1 MKKTITTLGLAAL
14 VFVGQA
20 VAAEKGFETIFDGKT
35 LKGWNGDPKF
45 WSVKDGAITG
55 KTTKENPTKGNTF
68 IIWEGKT
75 GNFDLRLDYKIIGGN
90 SGIQYRSFKAD
101 GPDEWR
107 IGGYQA
113 DFEAGDTFS
122 GICYGERFRGILSL
136 RGKKTTLTVGDD
148 GKLKKE
154 VEEFAKDADIAKAIK
169 KEDWNS
175 YRIVA
180 RNFNLS
186 HYINDV
192 KTTQVVDHDR
202 KTRRADGLLALQ
214 LHAGPPMTV
223 QFKNIRIKELPKRA
237 RKAGNAKEGSNNK
250 NK

>member
-1 MKKTITTLGLAAL
+1 MKKIITTMGLAAF
-14 VFVGQA
+14 VFSGQA
-20 VAAEKGFETIFDGKT
+20 VAAEKGFGKIFDGKT
-35 LKGWNGDPKF
+35 LKGWNGNPKF

-55 KTTKENPTKGNTF
+55 QTTKDNPTKGNTF

-75 GNFDLRLDYKIIGGN
+75 GDFDLRLDYKIIGGN

-136 RGKKTTLTVGDD
+136 RGKKTTLTVGED
-148 GKLKKE
+148 GKLKKA

-169 KEDWNS
+169 KEDWNN

-180 RNFNLS
+180 RNFSLT
-186 HYINDV
+186 HYINGV
-192 KTTQVVDHDR
+192 KTTQVIDR
-202 KTRRADGLLALQ
+202 DKKTRRADGLLALQ
-214 LHAGPPMTV
+214 LHAGPPMNV
-223 QFKNIRIKELPKRA
+223 QFKNIRIKELPKRV
-237 RKAGNAKEGSNNK
+237 RKAGSAKK
-250 NK
+250 KK